1 MNEGLAEYTGV
12 FVGNPTPSTRIQA
25 ALHDLRAHVDDHSF
39 GRLAQLE
46 HNPARFVAGPVAR
59 LDLRSVRIQ
68 FNPDTM
74 QPLPEHGTV
83 CPRMRLTDT
92 WGSLDVTDG
101 ALLQSDWKV
110 VFVQAPASAEPPLEG
125 PGWSLS
131 LKPGWSLV
139 PGTRMGDYVLKTNP

>member
-1 MNEGLAEYTGV
+1 MDATALGAAAARYDGPELHEAET
-12 FVGNPTPSTRIQA
+12 
-25 ALHDLRAHVDDHSF
+25 LREQQ
-39 GRLAQLE
+39 RLAQLE
-46 HNPARFVAGPVAR
+46 HNRARFLTGPVVR
-59 LDLRSVRIQ
+59 LDLRNMRIH
-68 FNPDTM
+68 FDPNTM
-74 QPLPEHGTV
+74 QPLPGQGMV
-83 CPRMRLTDT
+83 YPAMRLTDV